1 MRKQWKSFWGG
12 FLICLLL
19 VSLIG
24 SAAATVGRKTVEVDY
39 NNIKVTMNGKAVV
52 LADANGNAVEPFAI
66 SGTTYLPVR
75 AVATALGLQVGWDGA
90 TNTVVL
96 SSNST
101 NEQNKGSVIYNK
113 DGIKITFLGFQDK
126 KEENQLYKGWNIRLK
141 IENAST
147 KDYTVQVRD
156 LSVNGMMADS
166 IFSVDVSAG
175 KSAMDSIWVI
185 NMEEKGITTPITEA
199 EFHFQ
204 ICESGDWLNSFP
216 SDTITVK

>member
-1 MRKQWKSFWGG
+1 MKKQWKSFLGG
-12 FLICLLL
+12 VLVCLLL

-24 SAAATVGRKTVEVDY
+24 SAAATVGRKAVEVDY
-39 NNIKVTMNGKAVV
+39 NNIKVTMNGKTVNLV
-52 LADANGNAVEPFAI
+52 DANGNAVEPFAI

-96 SSNST
+96 SSDST
-101 NEQNKGSVIYNK
+101 NEQNRGSVIYNK

-141 IENAST
+141 IENTST

-166 IFSVDVSAG
+166 IFSVDVAAG

-185 NMEEKGITTPITEA
+185 NMEEKGITAPITEA

-204 ICESGDWLNSFP
+204 IYESGDWLNSFP